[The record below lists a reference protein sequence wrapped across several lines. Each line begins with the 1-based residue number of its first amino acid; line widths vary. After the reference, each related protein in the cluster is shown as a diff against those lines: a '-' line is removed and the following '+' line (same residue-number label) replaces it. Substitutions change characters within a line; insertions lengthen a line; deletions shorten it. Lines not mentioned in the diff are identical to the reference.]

1 MKAILIF
8 TLFVIFGQSQA
19 AHHLEKWVE
28 KIKNVHFL
36 NSCWGQKTMMKYY
49 KIVEKLTDECAQ
61 LTPAF
66 EINLF
71 ENNVDSFGGNS
82 IFDETEEEEETSPFI
97 SGNGF
102 QTLVRLFFLLKRF
115 FLIES
120 RY

>member
-1 MKAILIF
+1 MGLVIFDISFDNNIQRDSNMKAILIF

-82 IFDETEEEEETSPFI
+82 ILMK
-97 SGNGF
+97 
-102 QTLVRLFFLLKRF
+102 QKKRKKLVH
-115 FLIES
+115 
-120 RY
+120 